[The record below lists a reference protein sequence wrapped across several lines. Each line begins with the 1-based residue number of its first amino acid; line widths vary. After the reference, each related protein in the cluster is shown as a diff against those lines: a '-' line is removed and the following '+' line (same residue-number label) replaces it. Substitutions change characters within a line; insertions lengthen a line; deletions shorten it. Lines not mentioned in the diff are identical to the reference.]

1 MRTLSIARPLL
12 VAAAATLTLAGCAAG
27 AGAPAATSTTTAPV
41 TTTAAGLSF
50 TQAQSDKL
58 CSDIEAQLQNWRVQ
72 GPTLGRAGLNI
83 LVQTWAAESGSS
95 NLAVLQDRPIVDRV
109 TSENCADVRAQAID
123 ELAIPDLASGLVG
136 I

>member
-1 MRTLSIARPLL
+1 MRKLLIAG
-12 VAAAATLTLAGCAAG
+12 AAALAVAGCATG
-27 AGAPAATSTTTAPV
+27 TTTTEPATSTTTAAV
-41 TTTAAGLSF
+41 TTTAPAGP
-50 TQAQSDKL
+50 TVTDAQAQKL

-83 LVQTWAAESGSS
+83 LVQTWAAESGTI
-95 NLAVLQDRPIVDRV
+95 NLSVIQDRAIVDRV
-109 TSENCADVRAQAID
+109 TTDTCADVRTQAIQ